1 VNKLGVLVGI
11 GWSTT
16 SPVLRILAVCLYLS
30 SAAHA
35 QDMVVGVNVVNPMRA
50 AVAKQNALFD
60 QLQAAGVHVIRCGIS
75 NDDKGIDF
83 AKRAASHGIRVQLI
97 AGPQYAANAPSR
109 PYQPDVYPAMWGRP
123 PLSHADPALSKANF
137 QRLFDS
143 LDANNLELA
152 GVELGNEINW
162 AAFNPE
168 FPLPGEGKILGLQD
182 LDDDPE
188 GKQIAKGFLQYIQIL
203 AALKDVRDHSRLNR
217 STPIILAGLVCA
229 KDGDKLYNDKK
240 EDMVSLSATI
250 TFLRAHGLDALVEA
264 YGVHIY
270 PSPGQP
276 GSPTAAAQRAAQLNG
291 VDLAECRAKGS
302 PGGKPCWVTEW
313 GFGNNDVSCPPNEF
327 GRTLLIE
334 ETRQSFDA
342 AAAEH
347 RLVGIDYFSWD
358 SDPWSKKVD
367 PSSIYRCGTL
377 TESARQA
384 VAPPGKEKPPDPTAT
399 LRIRVGV
406 PLVARGPAP
415 NIADA
420 SFTAIQLPSG
430 KFRGFTA
437 AGTTW
442 AIDGNHPYD
451 MGGESVAVLKAGP
464 PSSPDSCGQWI
475 VHVELEN
482 KTLYGWDHNET
493 ACNYAKYGQTHASM
507 VMARSSDY
515 GHTWAIEGPII
526 TGTDPP
532 HDGKETG
539 DSCGNVVRG
548 QDGYDYAYC
557 AHNGGHSW
565 NGGYTFAARAPSS
578 DPGPGE
584 WKKYFNGSWSEPG
597 VGGKSSPIDGAGSA
611 WWKTTNETIGLNWV
625 KGGMGLVSSEDRL
638 HFKPILSQPLILT
651 EPGDWSRKNGLELVS
666 YADLIDAKTGLNQL
680 DDHWLIAYMYLN
692 PGENFG
698 KRYLIFRPV
707 DISWSRSPGEPE
719 VGEMLTHW
727 YDAAQ
732 HDHWATTA
740 PVPGNYS
747 AYRLVAQLGYMMTA
761 PDPVKPTLELEECIS
776 KWPGHPDR
784 ILIEKGVCET
794 NGYQRLRSAGFVY
807 STAQPNT
814 QPLYRCYSDAEHSHF
829 ASNDENCNNMGKRET
844 SLGYDLKN

>member
-1 VNKLGVLVGI
+1 MLAFLVFLSG
-11 GWSTT
+11 
-16 SPVLRILAVCLYLS
+16 PV
-30 SAAHA
+30 HA
-35 QDMVVGVNVVNPMRA
+35 QDVVVGVNVVNPMRA
-50 AVAKQNALFD
+50 SVTNQNVLFD

-83 AKRAASHGIRVQLI
+83 AKRAAAHGIRIQLI
-97 AGPQYAANAPSR
+97 TGAQYAPDAPSR
-109 PYQPDVYPAMWGRP
+109 PYQPEVYPAMWGGH
-123 PLSHADPALSKANF
+123 PLSYAYADPELSKAAF
-137 QRLFDS
+137 QKLFDN

-168 FPLPGEGKILGLQD
+168 FPLPGEGKILSLQD
-182 LDDDPE
+182 LDHDPE
-188 GKQIAKGFLQYIQIL
+188 GQHIANGFLQYIKVL
-203 AALKDVRDHSRLNR
+203 AVLKDVRDHSRLNR
-217 STPIILAGLVCA
+217 TTPIISAGLVDA
-229 KDGDKLYNDKK
+229 KDGDRLYNNKK
-240 EDMVSLSATI
+240 EDMVSLSAPI
-250 TFLRAHGLDALVEA
+250 AFLRGHGLDSLADA

-276 GSPTAAAQRAAQLNG
+276 GNPTAAAQRADRLNNL
-291 VDLAECRAKGS
+291 DFAECRAKGS
-302 PGGKPCWVTEW
+302 PEGKPCWVTEW
-313 GFGNNDVSCPPNEF
+313 GFGNNDVSCPPNEA

-334 ETRQSFDA
+334 EIRRDFDA
-342 AAAEH
+342 IAAEH
-347 RLVGIDYFSWD
+347 RLVGIDYYSWD

-367 PSSIYRCGTL
+367 PSSIYRCGVL

-384 VAPPGKEKPPDPTAT
+384 VAPQGKATAPDPTAT
-399 LRIRVGV
+399 LRFRVGV

-420 SFTAIQLPSG
+420 SFTAIELPNG

-451 MGGESVAVLKAGP
+451 MGGPAVAVLKAGP
-464 PSSPDSCGQWI
+464 PGTPDSCGQWI
-475 VHVELEN
+475 VHVELEGT
-482 KTLYGWDHNET
+482 TLYGWDHNET

-507 VMARSSDY
+507 VIARSSDY
-515 GHTWAIEGPII
+515 GHTWTIEGPII

-532 HDGKETG
+532 RDDKETG

-548 QDGYDYAYC
+548 KDGYDYAYC
-557 AHNGGHSW
+557 VHNGGHSW
-565 NGGYTFAARAPSS
+565 DGGYTFAARASAS
-578 DPGPGE
+578 DPGPGK

-597 VGGKSSPIDGAGSA
+597 VDGKSSPIDGAGSA
-611 WWKTTNETIGLNWV
+611 WWNTTAETIGLNWV
-625 KGGMGLVSSEDRL
+625 KGGMGVVASSDHL
-638 HFKPILSQPLILT
+638 HFAPILSQPLILT

-680 DDHWLIAYMYLN
+680 SDHWLIAYMYLN

-707 DISWSRSPGEPE
+707 DISWSRAPGEPE

-727 YDAAQ
+727 YDPVH
-732 HDHWATTA
+732 HDHWATIA

-761 PDPVKPTLELEECIS
+761 SDPSKATVELEECIS

-784 ILIEKGVCET
+784 ILIQKGVCET
-794 NGYQRLRSAGFVY
+794 QDYQRLRSAGFVY
-807 STAQPNT
+807 TTLQSGT
-814 QPLYRCYSDAEHSHF
+814 QPFYRCYSDAEHSHF
-829 ASNDENCNNMGKRET
+829 ASNSEDCNNMGRKET
-844 SLGYDLKN
+844 LLGYDLKQ